1 MILYN
6 SEKSIHDIR
15 TFCRLLF
22 YHRSAVKYTVL
33 HLSYS
38 SEPVVRL
45 GCQILLKFKGVRKWG
60 WG

>member
-22 YHRSAVKYTVL
+22 YHRSVVKYTVPY
-33 HLSYS
+33 LSYT

-45 GCQILLKFKGVRKWG
+45 GCQILLKSKGVRKGG